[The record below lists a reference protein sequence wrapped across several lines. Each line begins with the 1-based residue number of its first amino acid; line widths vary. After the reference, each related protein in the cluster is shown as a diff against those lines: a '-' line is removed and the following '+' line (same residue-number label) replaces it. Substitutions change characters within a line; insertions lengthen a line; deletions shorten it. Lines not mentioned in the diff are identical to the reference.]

1 MKIELFFFSI
11 KQWNAFEEMRQCREP
26 IHILFFFW
34 GGGQSKLSLNIH
46 TFWDVPQTHNWSDS
60 LLLEHSKLSVHKR
73 WTSSRCLCDCW
84 TWAST
89 KEIQQAQTP
98 QRSKTFTILFFRNAI
113 YHKIKQN
120 NNYVLRIS
128 WFHFQPIL
136 NRMKNQKIV
145 LVPYLPI
152 DFRL

>member
-1 MKIELFFFSI
+1 MKCIWRNATVPENQYIYSYFF
-11 KQWNAFEEMRQCREP
+11 
-26 IHILFFFW
+26 LG

-98 QRSKTFTILFFRNAI
+98 QRSKTFTILFFFRNAI
-113 YHKIKQN
+113 YHNKIKQN
-120 NNYVLRIS
+120 NHYILRIS

-136 NRMKNQKIV
+136 NRMKNKKIV